1 MKDSPIHQPLVSVVV
16 TSFNVADYLGEC
28 IRSIQAQTYSN
39 LEIVVVDDCS
49 TDESAAV
56 IQSFAEKDSRIRLI
70 RKARNEGA
78 LYAKLDGIRNTSGGF
93 FFLCDGDDWISS
105 ELVSTCLHHA
115 QTSDCVVFGID
126 FVDHATRTAAPNV
139 YPVEIGEK
147 IAGGIQLTNFEWG
160 SINHM
165 MQLYFYNSDIKSK
178 YLEAYTNYPP
188 LPYYE
193 EIPGYALTMS
203 LENRKVIPDVL
214 YHYRLNRPG
223 QSTANWWHANRSLKY
238 LSLDTAISATIR
250 SRFGNTSNVHETV
263 FFKLLKIAFAEYR
276 SILLNNPDEYPRLRR
291 AMLNMLGRIET
302 PERLYSIS
310 VKAAL
315 FYVALRGIPSKLT
328 QVVVPTLL
336 GVIRI

>member
-1 MKDSPIHQPLVSVVV
+1 MKDSPIQRPLVSIAV
-16 TSFNVADYLGEC
+16 TSYNVADYLGEC

-56 IQSFAEKDSRIRLI
+56 VKSFAEKDSRIKLI
-70 RKARNEGA
+70 RKTKNEGA
-78 LYAKLDGIRNTSGGF
+78 LYAKLDGIRNTSGEF

-105 ELVSTCLHHA
+105 ELVSTCLNHA
-115 QTSDCVVFGID
+115 QANDCVVFGID
-126 FVDHATRTAAPNV
+126 FVDHATRVASPNV
-139 YPVEIGEK
+139 YPSEIREK
-147 IAGGIQLTNFEWG
+147 IACGINLTNFEWG

-165 MQLYFYNSDIKSK
+165 MQLYFYSSDIKSR
-178 YLEAYTNYPP
+178 YLEAYSKYPP

-203 LENRKVIPDVL
+203 FDRKKAIPDIL

-223 QSTANWWHANRSLKY
+223 QSTENWWHANRSLKY
-238 LSLDTAISATIR
+238 LSLETAISAAMMAK
-250 SRFGNTSNVHETV
+250 SGNTRDVHEIV

-276 SILLNNPDEYPRLRR
+276 GILVNNPDEYPRLRR
-291 AMLNMLGRIET
+291 AMLQMLAQIEMPT
-302 PERLYSIS
+302 PIYSIS

-315 FYVALRGIPSKLT
+315 FHFALKRIPSKLT
-328 QVVVPTLL
+328 QLVVPTLFRL
-336 GVIRI
+336 IRI